1 MSTPLQQPPAGDPFG
16 AQPAPPQGYAAPQS
30 GYGQPQQQAQ
40 GGYPAPAP
48 APYPPGGAF
57 PPAFAVPQRPERF
70 GLGLLA
76 GLGAAVVAIVFYAA
90 VLRFTNHE
98 VGYVA
103 IVVGLVVGAAMGK
116 VGGGRSAALPVMA
129 AVISLLAVWLG
140 QLVGMAWTI
149 NHMDGIPFTNVLFT
163 HFNDL
168 VKAWKDSFVSP
179 MDVLF
184 FGIAGAEGFVIARRA
199 AQAQR

>member
-1 MSTPLQQPPAGDPFG
+1 M
-16 AQPAPPQGYAAPQS
+16 
-30 GYGQPQQQAQ
+30 
-40 GGYPAPAP
+40 
-48 APYPPGGAF
+48 
-57 PPAFAVPQRPERF
+57 PQRPERF

-90 VLRFTNHE
+90 VLHFTNHQ

-116 VGGGRSAALPVMA
+116 VGGRSAGLPVMA

-149 NHMDGIPFTNVLFT
+149 NHMYGIPFTEVLFT

-168 VKAWKDSFVSP
+168 VKAWKDSFVSA

-184 FGIAGAEGFVIARRA
+184 FAIAGAEGFVIARRA
-199 AQAQR
+199 GQAQR